1 MNRKKVVL
9 FHPNPFSATRP
20 YNGAPLGLLAISR
33 ILDKEGYEI
42 KIIHPI
48 THKKF
53 REVILEECK
62 DALCLGISSI
72 TGYQIHEGREVA
84 KEVKKKYVNLPI
96 IWGGWH
102 PSILPLETIKDE
114 YVDIVVK
121 GQGERTFAELI
132 HCIETG
138 GDKNRIS
145 GITYKEN
152 GQIIDNPDR
161 PLESLDNYPPI
172 PYHLIDVDKFMN
184 LQEYGKRCLN
194 YYTSY
199 GCPHRCGFCVEE
211 IVTKRK
217 WVGLSAEKIV
227 DELED
232 MKNKYGIDSVAIIDS
247 NFFVNKHR
255 VNKMSELILGRN
267 INIKWGNVNG
277 RPDTLIKYDEELW
290 QLMKKSGMDCIL
302 TGAESGDQETLDY
315 MRKDTNIN
323 DVLELARCCKE
334 YDVKI
339 LCSYLMGFPWS
350 ANTKICQ
357 KKVDNEIKTSLSQIK
372 SLYEIFP
379 RIRFMF
385 AVYLPYPSTTLFD
398 QAKSLGVELP
408 TSFKDWSEYLIA
420 AEDAT
425 KLKVRQKW
433 IRKDQAKLVLMLS
446 IYIFFFLDPDSYNLH
461 GDKIKNRAFKLFYCI
476 GFYLYKNI
484 VRLRWKYM
492 FFKLPMDFFIYNYL
506 RKYSR
511 IG

>member
-1 MNRKKVVL
+1 MSSKKIVL

-33 ILDKEGYEI
+33 ILDKKGYEI
-42 KIIHPI
+42 KIIHPV

-53 REVILEECK
+53 QEVIVEECR

-72 TGYQIHEGREVA
+72 TGYQIYEGRAVA
-84 KEVKKKYVNLPI
+84 KEVRRNYPQLPI

-121 GQGERTFAELI
+121 GQGERTFAELV
-132 HCIETG
+132 HCIEVG
-138 GDKNRIS
+138 EDKKMIL

-161 PLESLDNYPPI
+161 PLESLNNFPSI
-172 PYHLIDVDKFMN
+172 PYHLIDVDKFVIS
-184 LQEYGKRCLN
+184 LEYGKRSLN

-217 WVGLSAEKIV
+217 WVDLSAEKIV
-227 DELED
+227 DEFED
-232 MKNKYGIDSVAIIDS
+232 MKNKYNIDSVAIIDS
-247 NFFVNKHR
+247 NFFVNKNR
-255 VNKMSELILGRN
+255 VKRMCELMLERN
-267 INIKWGNVNG
+267 TNIKWGNVNG
-277 RPDTLIKYDEELW
+277 RTTTLIKYDDELW

-302 TGAESGDQETLDY
+302 TGAESGDQETLNY
-315 MRKDTNIN
+315 MRKDIDVN
-323 DVLELARCCKE
+323 DVLELARYCNK
-334 YDVKI
+334 YNVKI
-339 LCSYLMGFPWS
+339 LCSYLVGFPWS
-350 ANTKICQ
+350 ANVNICQ
-357 KKVDNEIKTSLSQIK
+357 EKVDNEIKASLSQIK
-372 SLYEIFP
+372 KLFEIYP

-385 AVYLPYPSTTLFD
+385 ALYLPYPSTTLFD
-398 QAKSLGVELP
+398 KAKSLGLELP
-408 TSFKDWSEYLIA
+408 ASFEDWSKFLIA

-425 KLKVRQKW
+425 KLRVRQKW
-433 IRKDQAKLVLMLS
+433 IRRDQAKLVLMLS
-446 IYIFFFLDPDSYNLH
+446 IYIFFFLDPDSYDLVGN
-461 GDKIKNRAFKLFYCI
+461 KIKNKAFKVFYFI
-476 GFYLYKNI
+476 GFHLYKNI

-492 FFKLPMDFFIYNYL
+492 FFKFPIDFYIYNYL

-511 IG
+511 LG